1 MVKWRKIQES
11 DLEMIMN
18 WRMRADITRVMFT
31 DPVLTL
37 ERQLKW
43 FEKIQN
49 DPTQRHWITVSNG
62 KSVGTASL
70 VAIDYDN
77 LSCKSGGYIA
87 ERKDRDFETVIAQET
102 GLLTVAFD
110 ILKLNRIQA
119 EVMSNNQ
126 RVSKMLLL
134 NGYKQEG
141 VLRQAVCKKGEYFD
155 VIVCSILKDE
165 WEAGEVR
172 FKYDKL
178 EIEL

>member
-18 WRMRADITRVMFT
+18 WRMRTDITRVMFT
-31 DPVLTL
+31 DPNLTL
-37 ERQLKW
+37 EGQREWL
-43 FEKIQN
+43 EKIQN
-49 DPTQRHWITVSNG
+49 DPTQMHWITVSNG
-62 KSVGTASL
+62 KPVGTAGL
-70 VAIDYDN
+70 VGIDYVN

-87 ERKDRDFETVIAQET
+87 DRKDRDFETVIAQET

-110 ILKLNRIQA
+110 VLKLNRIQA

-126 RVSKMLLL
+126 RVAKMLIL

-141 VLRQAVCKKGEYFD
+141 VFRQAVCKKGEYFD
-155 VIVCSILKDE
+155 VIVCSMLKEE
-165 WEAGEVR
+165 WEAGKTR

-178 EIEL
+178 EIEI

>member
-1 MVKWRKIQES
+1 
-11 DLEMIMN
+11 MN
-18 WRMRADITRVMFT
+18 WRMRTDITRVMFT

-37 ERQLKW
+37 DGQHEW
-43 FEKIQN
+43 FKKIQN
-49 DPTQRHWITVSNG
+49 DPTQMHWITVSNG

-70 VAIDYDN
+70 VEIDFVN

-87 ERKDRDFETVIAQET
+87 EREDRSFETVIAQET

-126 RVSKMLLL
+126 RVAKMLVL
-134 NGYKQEG
+134 NGYQQEG
-141 VLRQAVCKKGEYFD
+141 IVRQAVYKNDEYYD
-155 VIVCSILKDE
+155 VIVCSMLKEE
-165 WEAGEVR
+165 WEAGKAR

-178 EIEL
+178 EIEF